1 MVCITRENIQR
12 YHSSSSETNNK
23 EVRIGCFF
31 SYLTSFNKEVYMT
44 KSAKKEMLKK
54 MVKSK
59 GKGMEG
65 KHKEMMDSEK
75 GEKYSF
81 LKKFAKK

>member
-1 MVCITRENIQR
+1 
-12 YHSSSSETNNK
+12 
-23 EVRIGCFF
+23 
-31 SYLTSFNKEVYMT
+31 MT
-44 KSAKKEMLKK
+44 KGAKKEMLKK

-59 GKGMEG
+59 GKGMMGE
-65 KHKEMMDSEK
+65 HKEMMDSEK

>member
-1 MVCITRENIQR
+1 
-12 YHSSSSETNNK
+12 
-23 EVRIGCFF
+23 
-31 SYLTSFNKEVYMT
+31 MT